1 MTQNPAAPMT
11 ISYIRFSSAIQA
23 QGDSLRRQSAL
34 AERWCQAN
42 GATLSDTVTDL
53 GVSAFKGDN
62 TRAGL
67 AVFLDAVKGGTIP
80 PGSILLIENLD
91 RLSRQQPEV
100 SLQLFLGIIN
110 SGITIIT
117 LTDGCRFE
125 AGKLDM
131 GRLMMSVMSLCLA
144 HEESKKK
151 SERIRAAY
159 TAKRKGGKIISGTIP
174 SWCKMVDGKIVLDD
188 HKSDIIREMA
198 AMAINGNGNAAIAKA
213 INAKYPNF
221 CTKGYVA
228 PSNVHF
234 MLKSRSLIGEHQ
246 PQTLSHN
253 AGRRIRTPIGQPIP
267 DYYPR
272 VLSDDVFFA
281 VQNARAGRRHSGGPS
296 TTWTNIFSG
305 ILRDVDGSTMTIV
318 RSGGRDK
325 HRSYV
330 SSAATRGSVGAS
342 PYVAFPVIALESAIL
357 VQLSDVILPAM
368 ATTSNNDGAV
378 KVASLTSQ
386 IEQLDNKIKD
396 IQGLILNTS
405 AASVVAML
413 TQLDDRRKGLVK
425 ELDAAKAET
434 AAMAL
439 APFHAAREQLATLV
453 SYCGSGTSSL
463 SGGQRVQAKA
473 ALARV
478 VKSITSKFS
487 MIVGGR
493 QADVTVELVDGRR
506 FEMVIAAIKGLCE
519 PIVRGQRFVACG
531 SVVMP
536 TEMAGA
542 ISQQYSD
549 ELAVAVAA

>member
-1 MTQNPAAPMT
+1 
-11 ISYIRFSSAIQA
+11 
-23 QGDSLRRQSAL
+23 
-34 AERWCQAN
+34 
-42 GATLSDTVTDL
+42 
-53 GVSAFKGDN
+53 
-62 TRAGL
+62 
-67 AVFLDAVKGGTIP
+67 
-80 PGSILLIENLD
+80 
-91 RLSRQQPEV
+91 
-100 SLQLFLGIIN
+100 
-110 SGITIIT
+110 
-117 LTDGCRFE
+117 
-125 AGKLDM
+125 
-131 GRLMMSVMSLCLA
+131 
-144 HEESKKK
+144 
-151 SERIRAAY
+151 
-159 TAKRKGGKIISGTIP
+159 
-174 SWCKMVDGKIVLDD
+174 
-188 HKSDIIREMA
+188 
-198 AMAINGNGNAAIAKA
+198 
-213 INAKYPNF
+213 
-221 CTKGYVA
+221 
-228 PSNVHF
+228 
-234 MLKSRSLIGEHQ
+234 
-246 PQTLSHN
+246 
-253 AGRRIRTPIGQPIP
+253 
-267 DYYPR
+267 
-272 VLSDDVFFA
+272 
-281 VQNARAGRRHSGGPS
+281 
-296 TTWTNIFSG
+296 
-305 ILRDVDGSTMTIV
+305 MTIV

-386 IEQLDNKIKD
+386 IEQLDHKIKD

-425 ELDAAKAET
+425 ELDAAKAEA

-453 SYCGSGTSSL
+453 SYCRSGTSSL
-463 SGGQRVQAKA
+463 SGDQRVLAKA

-493 QADVTVELVDGRR
+493 QADITVELVDGRR
-506 FEMVIAAIKGLCE
+506 FEMVIATIKGLSE
-519 PIVRGQRFVACG
+519 PVVRGQRFVACG

-536 TEMAGA
+536 TEMVGA